1 MKESKINKLFIKNL
15 KFNIKHLDTFK
26 TFLINRGFENANII
40 DSQNNRLWPHWMHK
54 FFDPSEDNALYDQNI
69 PTLVNNRFRNWTNLK
84 EKNSSRTVS
93 IDPHGLIHIE
103 RAPYSIDFWLSVK
116 NKFLPFSTNNSLKQH
131 YHHEFNAIETIQ
143 KHDTIVLKNLTFFR
157 TYPQNNNI
165 LFCDNAITNHGD
177 KVA

>member
-116 NKFLPFSTNNSLKQH
+116 NKFLPFSTNNSLKQSIDLR
-131 YHHEFNAIETIQ
+131 EFSGVNEGDIIS
-143 KHDTIVLKNLTFFR
+143 LKLTFFVVVLINSSI
-157 TYPQNNNI
+157 P
-165 LFCDNAITNHGD
+165 LFKIRMIFFNS
-177 KVA
+177 